1 MHIQFLKQNKK
12 EILNW
17 VEVTARAIH
26 NLSATIQSPF
36 RGCMDQGET
45 QKRGLCNKGKCSS
58 FHSSYFRKASRQD
71 LCLLFGPSNYH
82 QLKLCVCSF
91 QDAAHHSCPRLLVT
105 LPQVPSHQL
114 KHWPLRSYKCYFS
127 FNILILMSLE
137 VINST
142 SFMSLGPCL
151 FAHHL
156 LLM

>member
-1 MHIQFLKQNKK
+1 MHIQFLKQNKA
-12 EILNW
+12 EILNG
-17 VEVTARAIH
+17 VEVTARAIPS
-26 NLSATIQSPF
+26 LSAIIQSPIRSQPAF
-36 RGCMDQGET
+36 C
-45 QKRGLCNKGKCSS
+45 KRGLQGL
-58 FHSSYFRKASRQD
+58 YQRKMFFISLFLLQKDLEISESVSPFWTFQLPPACWSRM
-71 LCLLFGPSNYH
+71 LHPLVPVAVSH
-82 QLKLCVCSF
+82 
-91 QDAAHHSCPRLLVT
+91 AAT
-105 LPQVPSHQL
+105 VPSYQL

>member
-17 VEVTARAIH
+17 VEVTGRAIQTCQPQFSH
-26 NLSATIQSPF
+26 PSGAARSELAF
-36 RGCMDQGET
+36 REKHR
-45 QKRGLCNKGKCSS
+45 KRGLCNKRKCSS
-58 FHSSYFRKASRQD
+58 FHSSERPQD
-71 LCLLFGPSNYH
+71 KICFSFLDLPATTSWSSVSAPSKMLH
-82 QLKLCVCSF
+82 TTQPMAVSH
-91 QDAAHHSCPRLLVT
+91 AAT
-105 LPQVPSHQL
+105 VPSQQL

-142 SFMSLGPCL
+142 MSLGPCL

>member
-1 MHIQFLKQNKK
+1 MHMQFLKQNKA
-12 EILNW
+12 EILNG
-17 VEVTARAIH
+17 VEVTARAIPS
-26 NLSATIQSPF
+26 LSAIIQSPIRSQPAF
-36 RGCMDQGET
+36 C
-45 QKRGLCNKGKCSS
+45 KRGLQGL
-58 FHSSYFRKASRQD
+58 YQRKMFFISLFLLRKTLRFQSV
-71 LCLLFGPSNYH
+71 CLLFGPSNYH
-82 QLKLCVCSF
+82 QLARPGCCTPLVPVAVSH
-91 QDAAHHSCPRLLVT
+91 AAT
-105 LPQVPSHQL
+105 VPSYQL